1 MTLTPNIE
9 ITGLIKPLVDG
20 FKAVHNEWDNFFE
33 IGLTDY
39 LHSQTE
45 KYYFTNTFL
54 HRSEKVRFNDIYFPI
69 KATYKKLTTDFNDL
83 DELFTNYNNITI
95 IGSAGSGKTTLIKH
109 IFLQTIFNQNRIPI
123 LIELRNLNEFK
134 GEFEKLIT
142 EKILKSKVKPSDGI
156 FKRALESGKFL
167 FLLDGYDE
175 IFSDKKQDINRQI
188 ELFVDSYS
196 NNKFLITTRPGSGIE
211 GFPRFYDFK
220 VCPLDD
226 DDVIGFI
233 SKIVEEGERKDRIKN
248 IVLDPKNQNYYEFLR
263 NPLLLSMFIMAFEN
277 HPEIPKRKTAFY
289 RNVFDTLYSRHDGIT
304 KNSFP
309 REKLTNL
316 QRDDFE
322 DILSIFSYLTLIEGQ
337 YSFTNEYMTDI
348 LDKVR
353 DSSDYE
359 YITESL
365 IYDLRTSISILILD
379 GFEYFFPHR
388 SMQEYF
394 TALFINRLPTDKK
407 HKAYKNLSSVLQQS
421 STDYSFNF
429 WSLCFEMDE
438 TIFISNFLIPQL
450 KKIYKPLENKKGK
463 ELVES
468 YFKIINPTLW
478 KRDFNKNG
486 TTKLRIL
493 RHANFQNAIL
503 DFCEIYDYNDIWMFP
518 EKRSCE
524 DDFIK
529 IYDKQLEKSE
539 NGKSGIPRLLKNDEL
554 LEFLVS
560 RGIDEVVE
568 NIQKKIENKIHK
580 WDMTIKK
587 KKSNIDDLLNI

>member
-1 MTLTPNIE
+1 MTPNIE
-9 ITGLIKPLVDG
+9 VTSLIKPILDG
-20 FKAVHNEWDNFFE
+20 FKAINNEWDSFFE

-39 LHSQTE
+39 LHSQTD

-54 HRSEKVRFNDIYFPI
+54 HRSEKVRFGNIYYPI
-69 KATYKKLTTDFNDL
+69 KATYKNLTTNFEKLDDL
-83 DELFTNYNNITI
+83 FAEYNNITI
-95 IGSAGSGKTTLIKH
+95 VGSAGSGKTTLIKH
-109 IFLQTIFNQNRIPI
+109 IFLQTIKDSKRIPI
-123 LIELRNLNEFK
+123 LIELRNLNDFK
-134 GEFEKLIT
+134 GDLEKLIT

-156 FKRALESGKFL
+156 FKRTLESGDFL

-175 IFSDKKQDINRQI
+175 IFSDKKQEINRQI

-196 NNKFLITTRPGSGIE
+196 KNKFLITTRPGSGIE
-211 GFPRFYDFK
+211 SFPRFYDFK

-233 SKIVEEGERKDRIKN
+233 SKIVDEGERKDRIKK
-248 IVLDPKNQNYYEFLR
+248 IVLDPKNKNYYEFLR

-277 HPEIPKRKTAFY
+277 HPEIPKRKSAFY
-289 RNVFDTLYSRHDGIT
+289 RNVYDTLYSRHDGVT

-309 REKLTNL
+309 REKMTGL

-322 DILSIFSYLTLIEGQ
+322 GILAIFSYLTLIEGQ
-337 YSFTNEYMTDI
+337 YSFTNEYLTDI
-348 LDKVR
+348 LDKVKS
-353 DSSDYE
+353 SSDYD
-359 YITESL
+359 YNTESL

-388 SMQEYF
+388 SIQEYF
-394 TALFINRLPTDKK
+394 TALFINKLPTDKK
-407 HKAYKNLSSVLQQS
+407 HKAYQNLSKVLEES

-450 KKIYKPLENKKGK
+450 KKIHKPLEDKKGE
-463 ELVES
+463 ELVVS

-478 KRDFNKNG
+478 KRDYDKKG
-486 TTKLRIL
+486 EKTLRIL

-503 DFCEIYDYNDIWMFP
+503 DFCEIYDYSDIWFFP
-518 EKRSCE
+518 EKNNCE
-524 DDFIK
+524 KGFVK
-529 IYDKQLEKSE
+529 LYDKQVKEIKGDVKRPPTLVKNKEMLNFLLE
-539 NGKSGIPRLLKNDEL
+539 NG
-554 LEFLVS
+554 
-560 RGIDEVVE
+560 IDKVVE
-568 NIQKKIENKIHK
+568 EIRSKIDKKIMN

-587 KKSNIDDLLNI
+587 KKSNIDDLLSRE